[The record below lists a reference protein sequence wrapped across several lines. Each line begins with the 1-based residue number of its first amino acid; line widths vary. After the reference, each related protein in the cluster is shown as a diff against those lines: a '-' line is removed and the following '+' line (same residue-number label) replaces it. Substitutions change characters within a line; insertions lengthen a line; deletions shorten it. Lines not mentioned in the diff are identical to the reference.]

1 MDNIINTKF
10 IQKVLIL
17 LSFFSM
23 FICFTIFKETYGKY
37 VTDINESTNIKIARW
52 RILLNGEDVRNSS
65 STSTTIAPIFIGN
78 NNIQNNVIA
87 PHAEGYFDIII
98 DGSSAD
104 VAFKYDIDIKVSEDS
119 SVKDLIITGYK
130 IDDNEKVLTNETTL
144 SNTVLLNQ
152 QSKLINIRFYI
163 KWNDGNGSTM
173 DNEADTNATLTNV
186 DAKLDVSLKFTQVV
200 DNSLGA

>member
-17 LSFFSM
+17 LSFFSL
-23 FICFTIFKETYGKY
+23 FISFTVFKETYGKY
-37 VTDINESTNIKIARW
+37 VTDINETTNIKIARW
-52 RILLNGEDVRNSS
+52 RILINGEDVRNNS
-65 STSTTIAPIFIGN
+65 STSTTIAPVFIGN
-78 NNIQNNVIA
+78 DNIQNNVIA

-98 DGSSAD
+98 DGTSAD
-104 VAFKYDIDIKVSEDS
+104 VAFKYDIDIKVSDES

-130 IDDNEKVLTNETTL
+130 IDGNEKVETNETTL

-152 QSKLINIRFYI
+152 QSKLINVRFYI
-163 KWNDGNGSTM
+163 KWNDEDGATM
-173 DNEADTNATLTNV
+173 DNEADTIATMTNV

-200 DNSLGA
+200 E

>member
-1 MDNIINTKF
+1 MEVDNIINTKF

-17 LSFFSM
+17 LSFFSL
-23 FICFTIFKETYGKY
+23 FISFTVFKETYGKY
-37 VTDINESTNIKIARW
+37 VTDINETTNIKIARW
-52 RILLNGEDVRNSS
+52 RILINGEDVRNSS
-65 STSTTIAPIFIGN
+65 STSTTIAPVFIGN

-98 DGSSAD
+98 DGTSAD
-104 VAFKYDIDIKVSEDS
+104 VAFKYDIDIKVSEES
-119 SVKDLIITGYK
+119 SVKDLIVTGYK
-130 IDDNEKVLTNETTL
+130 IDDYDKVSTNETTL

-163 KWNDGNGSTM
+163 KWNDEDGATM
-173 DNEADTNATLTNV
+173 DNEADTIATMTNV

-200 DNSLGA
+200 E

>member
-1 MDNIINTKF
+1 MEVDNIINTKF

-17 LSFFSM
+17 LSFFSL
-23 FICFTIFKETYGKY
+23 FISFTVFKETYGKY

-65 STSTTIAPIFIGN
+65 TSTTIAPVFVGN

-98 DGSSAD
+98 DGSNAD
-104 VAFKYDIDIKVSEDS
+104 VAFKYDIDIKVSEES

-130 IDDNEKVLTNETTL
+130 IDENEKVLTNETTL

-163 KWNDGNGSTM
+163 KWNDEDGATM
-173 DNEADTNATLTNV
+173 DNEADTIATMTNV

-200 DNSLGA
+200 E